1 MGGRRSNPA
10 PPPPPPAP
18 PPPAPRSP
26 EVSTMRARR
35 DRTDEQLRRSGRG
48 ANILAG
54 SLGSTNGSTATG
66 TKALLGQ

>member
-10 PPPPPPAP
+10 PPPPPPPAP

-35 DRTDEQLRRSGRG
+35 DRSDEQLRRGGRG

-54 SLGSTNGSTATG
+54 ALGSGDGSTATG
-66 TKALLGQ
+66 TKTLLG